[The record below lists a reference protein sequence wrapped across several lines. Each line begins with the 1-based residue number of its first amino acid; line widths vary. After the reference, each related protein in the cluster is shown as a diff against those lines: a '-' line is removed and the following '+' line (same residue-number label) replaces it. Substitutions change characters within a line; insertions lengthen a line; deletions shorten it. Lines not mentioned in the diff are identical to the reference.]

1 MKPIDVGLEQ
11 SAMYGLPAISAVPFH
26 ADHPL
31 SCSRLHNFA
40 WATLRILRFA
50 VGMAMICGMAALTV
64 SGSASP
70 HYERISPPSLKSTEP
85 IPRPG
90 KSVVLTVVG
99 ATAGNTASGNIE
111 FDIATLE
118 RIGLVRFTSK
128 NRWYNEPMTYEGVLG
143 SAFLDAVGV
152 PDRATTIRATA
163 LNDYVVRIPI
173 EDLRRW
179 PVVLALKLNGKY
191 MSIRDKGPIWIVYPN
206 HVFEELGGPAH
217 QGKWIWQLKE
227 IAFE

>member
-1 MKPIDVGLEQ
+1 MIPINVGLAQ
-11 SAMYGLPAISAVPFH
+11 TAKYDQPATSAILLED
-26 ADHPL
+26 DHPL
-31 SCSRLHNFA
+31 SCSRLPNFA
-40 WATLRILRFA
+40 RASRWILRFA
-50 VGMAMICGMAALTV
+50 VGISLICGPAALTV
-64 SGSASP
+64 SGSDSP
-70 HYERISPPSLKSTEP
+70 HYERVSLPSLKSTEP

-128 NRWYNEPMTYEGVLG
+128 NRWYKEPMTYEGVLG

-179 PVVLALKLNGKY
+179 PVVLALTLNGKY

-206 HVFEELGGPAH
+206 HVFEELAGPAH